1 MPETTVRGQHD
12 LPAARATSCKIAV
25 ERLSKYFGAPPSGTW
40 ALRHAS
46 FTVQA
51 GEFVALVGESGCGKT
66 TLLRLIAGLEA
77 PTAGQVLLAGHPV
90 QAPSRDV
97 GLVFQRPV
105 LLPWRTALENVLLP
119 AELARQAAREA
130 RKYALHL
137 LDVLGLQA
145 FAGSR
150 PEHLSGGMQQR
161 VALARTLM
169 LRPSVVLMDEPF
181 GALDAIT
188 REQMHLELLHMW
200 QQGAQTVVFITH
212 DITEAVFLADR
223 VLLMSR
229 RPGTIAQTFPVPL
242 PRPRT
247 LEMRFMPQFTA
258 LCRTIH
264 QTMGLTW
271 QAIQEDMA

>member
-1 MPETTVRGQHD
+1 MRETTGRDQRHP
-12 LPAARATSCKIAV
+12 LAAQVTPGKIVV
-25 ERLSKYFGAPPSGTW
+25 ERMSKYFGVSPSGTW
-40 ALRHAS
+40 ALRHVS
-46 FTVQA
+46 FTVQD

-66 TLLRLIAGLEA
+66 TLLRLLAGLEA
-77 PTAGQVLLAGHPV
+77 PTAGRVTLAGHPV

-105 LLPWRTALENVLLP
+105 LLPWRTVLENVLLP
-119 AELARQAAREA
+119 AELARQAAPEA

-145 FAGSR
+145 FAGHR
-150 PEHLSGGMQQR
+150 PGHLSGGMQQR
-161 VALARTLM
+161 VALARTLL

-188 REQMHLELLHMW
+188 REQLHLALLHMW

-271 QAIQEDMA
+271 QTVPEDMA